1 MTVLV
6 VCLGGGWMLSIDS
19 RKLLETDVAE
29 VVEDQGN
36 KEISFKKPI
45 PYTEARPVFEALEQR
60 LPAES
65 AWTDWIQQHNNA
77 IHDRIQS
84 GDVDS
89 IVNFWFYG
97 TSFTAVPRITDREIR
112 RSAGAGKLED
122 FQAELIQKRLDDLT
136 AALRAPDRN
145 ERLQFAKDVLKRAG
159 LDSDAPKDAEQ
170 IQQFLIKA
178 ALRATTETTLPER
191 QLDPGSDAWSTVY
204 RNRGLST
211 DTSLFVNFSLEQ
223 ALKAQLNQ
231 GQISPKSVGRVAII
245 GPGLDFTDKA
255 EGFDFY
261 PQQSIQPF
269 AVIDTLQALGLAAD
283 DLRVTT
289 LDLSSRVNQHLERAR
304 QRASAGE
311 GYVIQL
317 PLDNNREG
325 LPRPA
330 AVIEYWQRFGE
341 HIGHTV
347 QPLPAPASVGDVR
360 VRAVEVEPAV
370 VAAVTPKDVNVV
382 LERLDPL
389 QADEQFDLIIATNA
403 PLYYDRLEQGLALTN
418 IGKMLRPGAFFL
430 TNYSITPIEPF
441 DKSPALV
448 MPVIWDHVGASQ
460 RTQNSGD
467 TVYAFRRHP

>member
-1 MTVLV
+1 VAAL
-6 VCLGGGWMLSIDS
+6 VCLAGGWMFFLDS
-19 RKLLETDVAE
+19 HKPSRRDVDEAVQRE
-29 VVEDQGN
+29 EH
-36 KEISFKKPI
+36 KEISFKKSI
-45 PYTEARPVFEALEQR
+45 PYMEARPVFEAFEQR
-60 LPAES
+60 PPIES
-65 AWTDWIQQHNNA
+65 AWTDWVQQHNDA

-97 TSFTAVPRITDREIR
+97 TSFTALPRITDREVK
-112 RSAGAGKLED
+112 RSAVGGNLED

-136 AALRAPDRN
+136 AALRAPGQN
-145 ERLQFAKDVLKRAG
+145 ERLQFARDVLKRSG
-159 LDSDAPKDAEQ
+159 LDADAPKDAEQ
-170 IQQFLIKA
+170 IQQFLIRA
-178 ALRATTETTLPER
+178 ALRAARETTLTEK
-191 QLDPGSDAWSTVY
+191 QSDTGSDAWSTLY
-204 RNRGLST
+204 RSRGLST

-231 GQISPKSVGRVAII
+231 GQISPKSVRRVAII

-269 AVIDTLQALGLAAD
+269 AVIDTLRALGLAAG

-317 PLDNNREG
+317 PLDSNREG

-330 AVIEYWQRFGE
+330 AVIEYWQRFGD

-347 QPLPAPASVGDVR
+347 PPLPAPASAGEVR

-370 VAAVTPKDVNVV
+370 VSAVTPKEVNVV

-389 QADEQFDLIIATNA
+389 PADEQFDLIIATNVL
-403 PLYYDRLEQGLALTN
+403 LYYDRSDQGLALTN
-418 IGKMLRPGAFFL
+418 IGKMLRPGAFLL

-441 DKSPALV
+441 DRSPALV
-448 MPVIWDHVGASQ
+448 KAVIWDHAGAAQ
-460 RTQNSGD
+460 RAQNSGD
-467 TVYAFRRHP
+467 TMYAFRRHP

>member
-6 VCLGGGWMLSIDS
+6 CLAGGWMLS
-19 RKLLETDVAE
+19 RGNHNLPRRDVNE
-29 VVEDQGN
+29 IVQGEGN
-36 KEISFKKPI
+36 KESSFKKSI
-45 PYTEARPVFEALEQR
+45 PYTEARPVFEAFEQQ
-60 LPAES
+60 PPVES
-65 AWTDWIQQHNNA
+65 AWTDWIRQQNNA

-97 TSFTAVPRITDREIR
+97 TSFTALPRITDREIR
-112 RSAGAGKLED
+112 RSAVAGNVED
-122 FQAELIQKRLDDLT
+122 VQAELIQKRLDDLT
-136 AALRAPDRN
+136 AALRAPDQN

-159 LDSDAPKDAEQ
+159 LDADAPKDAER
-170 IQQFLIKA
+170 IQQFLIMA
-178 ALRATTETTLPER
+178 ALRATKETTLSENR
-191 QLDPGSDAWSTVY
+191 GSDAWSTLY

-223 ALKAQLNQ
+223 ALKAQLSQ
-231 GQISPKSVGRVAII
+231 GQISPKSVRRVAII

-269 AVIDTLQALGLAAD
+269 AVIDTLQALGLATD
-283 DLRVTT
+283 DLRLTT

-304 QRASAGE
+304 QRASAGD

-317 PLDNNREG
+317 PLDNNRAG

-341 HIGHTV
+341 HIGHAV
-347 QPLPAPASVGDVR
+347 QPLPAPASIGDVR
-360 VRAVEVEPAV
+360 VRAVQVEPAV
-370 VAAVTPKDVNVV
+370 VTTVTPKDVNVV

-389 QADEQFDLIIATNA
+389 EADEQFDLIIATNVL
-403 PLYYDRLEQGLALTN
+403 LYYDRFEQGLALTN
-418 IGKMLRPGAFFL
+418 IGKMLRPGAFLL
-430 TNYSITPIEPF
+430 TNYSVTPIEPF
-441 DKSPALV
+441 DKSPALA
-448 MPVIWDHVGASQ
+448 MPVIWDHAGGAQ
-460 RTQNSGD
+460 RAQNSGD
-467 TVYAFRRHP
+467 TMYAFRRHP